1 MDFFELVQI
10 STQHLELTSPAAP
23 EKLWSIGHYLGLN
36 KSKNMIDFGCGYGRA
51 LELWA
56 KDFEVTGI
64 GIDVHCF
71 LCERAVER
79 ISESNLSDRV
89 EIVCGNAADYE
100 FEQNS
105 FDVAVCLG
113 ASFIWGGFRS
123 AVRAMKN
130 ALKENG
136 KVVVGEPYYI
146 EEKIPAALRKFEGDL
161 HTEFELLQLAREE
174 GLDIEFVVRASRDDW
189 DRYVSANWYG
199 LIRWIDENP
208 SHPDHR
214 YVIDHLHKIQDMYFR
229 YQKHYEGWAIYILN
243 PIKY

>member
-23 EKLWSIGHYLGLN
+23 EKLWSIGRYLGLN

-79 ISESNLSDRV
+79 INESNLSDRV

-136 KVVVGEPYYI
+136 KVVVGEPY
-146 EEKIPAALRKFEGDL
+146 
-161 HTEFELLQLAREE
+161 
-174 GLDIEFVVRASRDDW
+174 
-189 DRYVSANWYG
+189 
-199 LIRWIDENP
+199 
-208 SHPDHR
+208 
-214 YVIDHLHKIQDMYFR
+214 
-229 YQKHYEGWAIYILN
+229 
-243 PIKY
+243 